1 MVRVAASRRSGHSPL
16 FSMDDCLK
24 AVDAKWGTTAVDIG
38 VAGSDTERRQQIC
51 EKVFQSSMFQR
62 AQGSR
67 TWVFADPHG
76 ADVFEARWLAGEV
89 ARSQGV
95 DCGTLAKFADQLAEP
110 EVLKFFAGEPMGLRC
125 LGHAVAAAC
134 GSAPTRC
141 GRSSSSEALPSGCDG
156 GSTMWSTPRY
166 SIRPFCFSPQFF
178 FNNSLSFQEGRRKK
192 KVSAN

>member
-1 MVRVAASRRSGHSPL
+1 MRVAASRRSGHSPL

-134 GSAPTRC
+134 GKNPAPDVLTQAVDAGLPTGAARAQPLQDARPQASALEPKAC
-141 GRSSSSEALPSGCDG
+141 INAVLDALDK
-156 GSTMWSTPRY
+156 TVTP
-166 SIRPFCFSPQFF
+166 
-178 FNNSLSFQEGRRKK
+178 
-192 KVSAN
+192 